1 MLRWCGVDNTFLFF
15 YFFTFKR
22 SLPRVE
28 FLHSVHKS
36 VGEFMVLYAPFW
48 SNEHVGRR
56 LADEALH
63 DYVAAQMLK
72 VGNAGVDILVGREE
86 LERFLRVFVGELR
99 ATDDLQLVYL
109 QNVELQLRHYRG
121 LADILLAVFAGQSE
135 YDVSTGENA
144 AVVR

>member
-1 MLRWCGVDNTFLFF
+1 MVWCLDVDNTFLLF
-15 YFFTFKR
+15 YFFTFKS

-36 VGEFMVLYAPFW
+36 VGELMILYAPLR

-63 DYVAAQMLK
+63 DNVAAQTLE
-72 VGNAGVDILVGREE
+72 VSNAGVDILVGREE
-86 LERFLRVFVGELR
+86 FERFLRVFVGELR
-99 ATDDLQLVYL
+99 ATYDLQLVYL

>member
-1 MLRWCGVDNTFLFF
+1 MI
-15 YFFTFKR
+15 
-22 SLPRVE
+22 
-28 FLHSVHKS
+28 
-36 VGEFMVLYAPFW
+36 LYAPLR

-63 DYVAAQMLK
+63 DNVAAQTLE
-72 VGNAGVDILVGREE
+72 VSNAGVDILVGREE
-86 LERFLRVFVGELR
+86 FERFLRVFVGELR
-99 ATDDLQLVYL
+99 ATYDLQLVYL